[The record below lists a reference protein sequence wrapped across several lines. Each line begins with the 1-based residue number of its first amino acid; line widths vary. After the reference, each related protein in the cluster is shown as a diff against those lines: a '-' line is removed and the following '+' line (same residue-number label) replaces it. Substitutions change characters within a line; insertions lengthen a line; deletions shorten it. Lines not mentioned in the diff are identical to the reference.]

1 MTEYI
6 TAKELCKM
14 LDVNRVDVAE
24 LTSIG
29 ELKAQKTKGR
39 WKINKKSAENLKKKN
54 QKKIESIQKEVGR
67 LNDKRNLDLIKM
79 DARGTEILSLERYI
93 DGKARKAPPYLFLSH
108 DS

>member
-54 QKKIESIQKEVGR
+54 QKKIESIQKEYVSVYWQG
-67 LNDKRNLDLIKM
+67 LTHQQLQKRVSGDFKRRGII
-79 DARGTEILSLERYI
+79 ARQRGFAEQTIYDEVKN
-93 DGKARKAPPYLFLSH
+93 G
-108 DS
+108 